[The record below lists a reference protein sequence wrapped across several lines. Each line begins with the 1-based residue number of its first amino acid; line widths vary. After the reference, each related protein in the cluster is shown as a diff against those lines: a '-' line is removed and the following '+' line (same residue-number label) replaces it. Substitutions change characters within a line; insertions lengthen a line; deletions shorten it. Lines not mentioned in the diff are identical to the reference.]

1 MLFAVLPFTIIY
13 SAVFPF
19 KGASSLSLV
28 VHELAFIALAISP
41 DEYSLTVHLVLLP
54 STLILFSVRPYVFA
68 ETRYLV
74 VFELAS
80 IGAAVRESQTT
91 ISMLFTVHIE
101 AFVFCTVWPL
111 LYTFSML
118 LILVPLTDIGGAI
131 SVFIGSMTVRLI
143 IKPLSLVDIAISV
156 DQSPLTVRLITL
168 PLTIVLGAVLP
179 HLLAVPIFHPIQE
192 LSRINCTITKGNR
205 TVSLSLVVDHVIG
218 DSVALCAGTTLVVL
232 LIWRWHVGHH
242 ALVHHVIGR
251 KLIRSKTYGSLIWI
265 LLHVLEVSVLSISR
279 VLKHLLLILHLVTW
293 EGLLLIELLS
303 LHLVE
308 LLLIHVHKVLILL
321 KHIDVLDL
329 SLLHIFLRNDVLEL
343 PSRIRLLLVALS
355 STLSS
360 VWLGSHTKA
369 GAISHVLNKVFFVIN

>member
-192 LSRINCTITKGNR
+192 LSRINCAITKGNR

-279 VLKHLLLILHLVTW
+279 VLKHLLLFTW

-343 PSRIRLLLVALS
+343 ASRIRLLLVALS

-369 GAISHVLNKVFFVIN
+369 GAISHVLNKVFFCNKIN